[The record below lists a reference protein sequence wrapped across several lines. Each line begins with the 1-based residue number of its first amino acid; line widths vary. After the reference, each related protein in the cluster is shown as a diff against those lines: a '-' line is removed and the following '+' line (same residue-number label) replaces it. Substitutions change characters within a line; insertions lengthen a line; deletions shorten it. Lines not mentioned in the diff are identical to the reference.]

1 MAHTSATDGHVAG
14 DAPRSRRVRRDFLAS
29 RQDLLEAAER
39 LLAKQGR
46 RFSLVDLAAEAGVA
60 TATAYRHFPDVDAVL
75 DAFYAQLIERLVRRM
90 DALRPGPPALSHFSA
105 VCDLWVAE
113 AATWGAAAVHI
124 RSSRG
129 FLERLQ
135 AQDPLIRRLFDA
147 LVPLITRLAD
157 ERSIPDVTHEYAV
170 LIWVTIFDERV
181 IVDLHDALGW
191 SVEEISGK
199 LTGSVLRALG
209 YQPANG
215 DRGHRR

>member
-1 MAHTSATDGHVAG
+1 MAHPSAADER
-14 DAPRSRRVRRDFLAS
+14 APRSRRVRRDFLAS

-39 LLAKQGR
+39 LLAKDGR

-75 DAFYAQLIERLVRRM
+75 DAFYAQLIERLVTRM
-90 DALRPGPPALSHFSA
+90 DALPPGPDARAHCGA

-113 AATWGAAAVHI
+113 AATWGTAAVHI

-129 FLERLQ
+129 FLERLR

-147 LVPLITRLAD
+147 LAPLVARLTE
-157 ERSIPDVTHEYAV
+157 ERSIPAVSHEYAV

-191 SVEEISGK
+191 SVREISEK

-209 YQPANG
+209 YQPDAP
-215 DRGHRR
+215 DQP